1 MPCRAPLVHRVTLF
15 RHALSPALACVVA
28 ISLLSGCNHSP
39 DHRYGGYVEAE
50 KIEVGSRVGGRI
62 EKVFVE
68 EGSEVKKGDLLV
80 QFEKVHLEAQL
91 EEARQRVAR
100 LQAALDKAVAGP
112 RPQEIAIAR
121 QNYDAAVARA
131 KRAADDYKR
140 GVETGVKVITREKL
154 EEFETA
160 MKVAKSDEQARKQ
173 EVNMLEEGTRAEDV
187 IIARRQLEETQAQV
201 RFAEDQLHEAEVRA
215 PVDAVVEVC
224 DLQPGD
230 LVSAGVPLATLVR
243 MDELWVRCFVP
254 TAQLT
259 LIHSGQKVKV
269 TVDSRPGETFD
280 GEVLR
285 VNRVAE
291 YTPRNVQTYEKREDQ
306 VFGVKVRV
314 KDTDDALRP
323 GMAATV
329 EIAE

>member
-1 MPCRAPLVHRVTLF
+1 MPCRAPQ
-15 RHALSPALACVVA
+15 LSQMGVSWLACLPLA
-28 ISLLSGCNHSP
+28 CLLGCNGNHA
-39 DHRYGGYVEAE
+39 HRYGGYVEAE

-68 EGSEVKKGDLLV
+68 EGSEVKKDDLLV
-80 QFEKVHLEAQL
+80 QFEKTHLEAQL
-91 EEARQRVAR
+91 AEARHRVAR
-100 LQAALDKAVAGP
+100 LQTALDKAVAGP

-121 QNYDAAVARA
+121 QNYDAAVAKA
-131 KRAADDYKR
+131 KNAADEYKR
-140 GVETGVKVITREKL
+140 GVETGVRVITAEKL
-154 EEFETA
+154 EALEMT
-160 MKVAKSDEQARKQ
+160 MNVAKSDEQAKKQ
-173 EVNMLEEGTRAEDV
+173 ELNMLEEGTRAEDV
-187 IIARRQLEETQAQV
+187 IIARRSLEEAQAQAL
-201 RFAEDQLHEAEVRA
+201 FAEDQLREAVVRA

-230 LVSAGVPLATLVR
+230 LVAAGVPLATLVR

-254 TAQLT
+254 AAQLT
-259 LIHSGQKVKV
+259 LVHPGQKVRV
-269 TVDSRPGETFD
+269 TVDSRPGEMFE

-291 YTPRNVQTYEKREDQ
+291 YTPRNVQTYEQRQDQ

-314 KDTDDALRP
+314 TDALDALRP

>member
-1 MPCRAPLVHRVTLF
+1 MPCRAPLMHRVML
-15 RHALSPALACVVA
+15 HGPLCLAAAC
-28 ISLLSGCNHSP
+28 LLVGCNHNP

-68 EGSEVKKGDLLV
+68 EGSEVNKGDLLV
-80 QFEKVHLEAQL
+80 QFEKTHLEAQL
-91 EEARQRVAR
+91 DEARQRAAR
-100 LQAALDKAVAGP
+100 LQAALDKAVSGP
-112 RPQEIAIAR
+112 RPQEIAVAR

-131 KRAADDYKR
+131 KRAADEYKR
-140 GVETGVKVITREKL
+140 GVETGVNVITREKL

-160 MKVAKSDEQARKQ
+160 MKVAQSDAQARRQ
-173 EVNMLEEGTRAEDV
+173 EWNMLEEGTRAEDI
-187 IIARRQLEETQAQV
+187 IIARRQLEEAQAQTL
-201 RFAEDQLHEAEVRA
+201 FAEDQLREAEVRA
-215 PVDAVVEVC
+215 PIDAVVEVC

-230 LVSAGVPLATLVR
+230 LVAASVPLATLVR
-243 MDELWVRCFVP
+243 KDELWVRCFVP

-259 LIHSGQKVKV
+259 LIHPGQKVRV
-269 TVDSRPGETFD
+269 TVDSRPGESFD

-291 YTPRNVQTYEKREDQ
+291 YTPRNVQTFEKRQDQ

-314 KDTDDALRP
+314 RDAGDARRP

-329 EIAE
+329 EIDD

>member
-1 MPCRAPLVHRVTLF
+1 MPFRAPLVHRVELF
-15 RHALSPALACVVA
+15 RDGLALSLAC
-28 ISLLSGCNHSP
+28 LLGVCALLGCNHSP
-39 DHRYGGYVEAE
+39 NHRYGGYVEAE

-62 EKVFVE
+62 ERVFVE

-91 EEARQRVAR
+91 EEARQRAAR

-121 QNYDAAVARA
+121 QNYDASVARA

-154 EEFETA
+154 DEFETA

-243 MDELWVRCFVP
+243 KDELWVRSFVP

-259 LIHSGQKVKV
+259 LIHPGQKVKV

>member
-1 MPCRAPLVHRVTLF
+1 MPRCATLLHRVTMRRAGLATAIVF
-15 RHALSPALACVVA
+15 LPAAC
-28 ISLLSGCNHSP
+28 LLLGCNNNSG
-39 DHRYGGYVEAE
+39 HRYGGYVEAE

-91 EEARQRVAR
+91 EEARQRAGR

-112 RPQEIAIAR
+112 RPQEIAVAK
-121 QNYDAAVARA
+121 QNYEAAVAQA
-131 KRAADDYKR
+131 KRADDDYKR
-140 GVETGVKVITREKL
+140 GIETGVRVITGEKL
-154 EEFETA
+154 EELETA
-160 MKVAKSDEQARKQ
+160 MKVAKSEEQARRQ
-173 EVNMLEEGTRAEDV
+173 ELNMLEEGTRAEDV

-201 RFAEDQLHEAEVRA
+201 LFAEDQLREAEVRA
-215 PVDAVVEVC
+215 PVDAIVEVC

-230 LVSAGVPLATLVR
+230 LVAAGVPLATLVR

-259 LIHSGQKVKV
+259 LVHAGQKVKV
-269 TVDSRPGETFD
+269 TVDSRPDKTFE

-291 YTPRNVQTYEKREDQ
+291 YTPRNVQTYEKRQDQ

-314 KDTDDALRP
+314 RDADNALRP